1 MTPESAPSGQAGQVQ
16 QVREGPR
23 RAAVIV
29 HPLKHEDL
37 DAFRAAVCQTMTDL
51 GWEDPLW
58 LETSAGETGQLLVE
72 EAMRAGVDVVV
83 ASGGDGTVTACVAGL
98 AGSGV
103 PLGVLPAGTGNLLA
117 RNLGLPLSPK
127 DALAVALT
135 GTDRRL
141 DVGLANGR
149 PFAVMAGIGFDA
161 EMLNDASEQMK
172 RRVGWMA
179 YVLSAVRHFRE
190 RPMRLVVRA
199 DSTSPQRCWAS
210 GLIIG
215 NIGSLPGRIPLLPD
229 AAPDDGLLDVTLLT
243 ARGWLGWLRLAADLL
258 LRRRTGRL
266 RNLTCRE
273 LLVDLDDE
281 RPWEADG
288 EVVGPTRQLRVS
300 LQPGCLLVRVPR
312 PAGG

>member
-1 MTPESAPSGQAGQVQ
+1 MTPESAPSGQAGQGQ

-37 DAFRAAVCQTMTDL
+37 DAFRAAVCQTMTDF

-199 DSTSPQRCWAS
+199 DSTSPHRCWAS

>member
-1 MTPESAPSGQAGQVQ
+1 MTPESAPSGQAGQIRR
-16 QVREGPR
+16 VREGPR

-29 HPLKHEDL
+29 HPLKHDDL
-37 DAFRAAVCQTMTDL
+37 GAFRAAVCQTMTDL
-51 GWEDPLW
+51 GWLDPLW
-58 LETSAGETGQLLVE
+58 LETSASEAGQLLVE

-117 RNLGLPLSPK
+117 RNLGLPLSLG

-172 RRVGWMA
+172 KRVGWVA
-179 YVLSAVRHFRE
+179 YVLSALRHFRE
-190 RPMRLVVRA
+190 RPMRLVVRT

-229 AAPDDGLLDVTLLT
+229 AAPDDGLLDVALLT

-258 LRRRTGRL
+258 LRRRTRRL

-288 EVVGPTRQLRVS
+288 EVIGPTRQLRVS
-300 LQPGCLLVRVPR
+300 VQPGCLLVRVPS
-312 PAGG
+312 PAGI